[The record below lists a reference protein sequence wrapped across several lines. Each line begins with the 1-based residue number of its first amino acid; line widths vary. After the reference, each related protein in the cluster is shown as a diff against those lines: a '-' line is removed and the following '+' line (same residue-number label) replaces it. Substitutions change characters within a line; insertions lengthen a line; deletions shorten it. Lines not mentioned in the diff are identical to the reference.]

1 MNFDGL
7 SSFHVNLETDGE
19 EIPVHFKR
27 IGIKWKVV
35 EIEFPENIFDEM
47 KLN

>member
-7 SSFHVNLETDGE
+7 NSFHVNLETDGE
-19 EIPVHFKR
+19 VIPVHFKR

-35 EIEFPENIFDEM
+35 EIEFSENMFDEM